1 MSEALV
7 AISHVSHWFGTG
19 ELRRQVLFDISTEIH
34 PGEIVIVTGPSG
46 SGKTT
51 LLTLIGALRSAQ
63 EGSLRVF
70 GRELRNADEAT
81 LSGVRE
87 QIGYVFQSHNLIESL
102 SAQQN
107 VQMSLQLQSGLSG
120 QEIRKRARSSL
131 GAVGLEDRADD
142 HPSQLSGGQRQRIAL
157 ARALVRRP
165 KIVLADEPT
174 ASLDGETG
182 RSVVEML
189 ERLARGEGASVILVT
204 HDSRVFDVA
213 DRILTLEDGRLSS
226 LMHAVASDTQLMLH
240 HLIRDIER
248 GDLVRQVSGL
258 DADGFLRLLESVTGE
273 TTRLLAV
280 ADLVQSDA
288 FERILRQVMSA
299 FETQL
304 RETFAAEHAAVYL
317 ANEELA
323 DLWSFGECEHGAPH
337 EVHLAL
343 PPTPPDSGI
352 RDADLIDHLRRR
364 QSQHD
369 DSVLVVPIRDR
380 EGRAIAAL
388 EVSRASAHAFSDA
401 DQTRLERFA
410 RALGLVFESWWRMS
424 CTCRSGAPGELPP
437 CCRAQ

>member
-1 MSEALV
+1 MSETLV
-7 AISHVSHWFGTG
+7 ALAHVNHSFGTG
-19 ELRRQVLFDISTEIH
+19 ELRRQVLFDICTEIH

-87 QIGYVFQSHNLIESL
+87 RIGYVFQSHNLIESL

-107 VQMSLQLQSGLSG
+107 VQMSLQLQGGLSAA
-120 QEIRKRARSSL
+120 EIRARARASL

-165 KIVLADEPT
+165 QIVLADEPT

-189 ERLARGEGASVILVT
+189 ERLARGEGASVVLVT
-204 HDSRVFDVA
+204 HDRRIFDVA
-213 DRILTLEDGRLSS
+213 DRILTLEDGRISS

-258 DADGFLRLLESVTGE
+258 DAHGFLRLLESVTGE

-288 FERILRQVMSA
+288 FDSILRQVMGA

-304 RETFAAEHAAVYL
+304 RETFRAEHAAVYL
-317 ANEELA
+317 ANADLA
-323 DLWSFGECEHGAPH
+323 DLWSFDECEHGAPH

-343 PPTPPDSGI
+343 PPTAGSRDSGSP
-352 RDADLIDHLRRR
+352 DADLIARLRSRH
-364 QSQHD
+364 SED
-369 DSVLVVPIRDR
+369 GDSVLVAPVRDR

-388 EVSRASAHAFSDA
+388 EVSRAADQPFSDA

-437 CCRAQ
+437 CCR